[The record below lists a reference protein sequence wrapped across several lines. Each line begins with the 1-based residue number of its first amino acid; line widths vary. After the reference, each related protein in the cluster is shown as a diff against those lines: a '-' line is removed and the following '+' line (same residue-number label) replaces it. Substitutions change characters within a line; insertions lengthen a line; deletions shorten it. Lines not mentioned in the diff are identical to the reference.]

1 MPIDRSEVAVLIG
14 PFVPDVDIVVEQIL
28 DVRVSLEEP
37 QQFVDDSF
45 QVEFLG
51 GEQGESLLQIVA
63 RLCTE
68 DAQRARTGAVAFLD
82 AFFENAVK
90 DI

>member
-1 MPIDRSEVAVLIG
+1 MTIYGAQVSVLVG
-14 PFVPDVDIVVEQIL
+14 PFVPDMDVVVKQVL
-28 DVRVSLEEP
+28 DVRIALEEP

-51 GEQGESLLQIVA
+51 GEQGESLLQVIA
-63 RLCTE
+63 RLRTE
-68 DAQRARTGAVAFLD
+68 DAQRAGTGAVTFLD